1 MTFSGKICLMII
13 LKIRK
18 DQGSAFSLEDT
29 FLTFFQIHLTH
40 PKLFRAKEWHL
51 SCFEKH
57 EKDIV
62 WNRDSIKLWRQ
73 NLAPDARQTKEHFTL
88 ASF

>member
-1 MTFSGKICLMII
+1 MSYDNIKNQKRPGFRLLFRRHIFDIFSN
-13 LKIRK
+13 
-18 DQGSAFSLEDT
+18 SP
-29 FLTFFQIHLTH
+29 HP

-57 EKDIV
+57 ENDIV

-73 NLAPDARQTKEHFTL
+73 NLAPDARRTKEHFTL